1 MWQLIPMKLTPPSRT
16 KRYCCAILKETGCKN
31 RYIATG
37 VRWEESNSRKERGEF
52 EKIGRTKKER
62 EKFDRIML
70 MSDNG
75 TKRRMSELCMQQ
87 NKMIVNPIIDWK
99 HSDIWQFITSEK
111 IEVCELYYCGYD
123 RVGCIGC
130 PMAGKKRYKEFADFP
145 KYKNAYIRAFGRML
159 EELDKRGKEHKWKT
173 AEEVYRWWMEDENIE
188 GQITMEEYLEE
199 IEE

>member
-1 MWQLIPMKLTPPSRT
+1 M
-16 KRYCCAILKETGCKN
+16 
-31 RYIATG
+31 
-37 VRWEESNSRKERGEF
+37 
-52 EKIGRTKKER
+52 
-62 EKFDRIML
+62 
-70 MSDNG
+70 
-75 TKRRMSELCMQQ
+75 
-87 NKMIVNPIIDWK
+87 
-99 HSDIWQFITSEK
+99 
-111 IEVCELYYCGYD
+111 
-123 RVGCIGC
+123 GCIGC

>member
-1 MWQLIPMKLTPPSRT
+1 
-16 KRYCCAILKETGCKN
+16 
-31 RYIATG
+31 
-37 VRWEESNSRKERGEF
+37 
-52 EKIGRTKKER
+52 
-62 EKFDRIML
+62 
-70 MSDNG
+70 
-75 TKRRMSELCMQQ
+75 MQQ